1 MIARPMEERS
11 SRRRFALAL
20 ALLVLAGAPAC
31 RREASRT
38 ADRVLE
44 RFRRASGA
52 KPLAASG
59 MMRLSLTGAPGTSGV
74 DEIRW
79 ESFRYREEIRS
90 AGLETARG
98 MESGRA
104 WYRDGDGVT
113 RVVSDEVL
121 RELKTRS
128 YFFRRAWLFA
138 DRENA
143 WVELGPSDGD
153 RVSLDLTPEGGNRL
167 RLTFSS
173 ADGRLL
179 AANAPRLALDF
190 ETLSSWTDRSD
201 PSAAVRV
208 AVAWTGLPTGPIPGV
223 SVGGGRAVVPDPP
236 RDVPFEGRS
245 GAVLVDASISGRP
258 VRLAIDAAES
268 GPVAISPALS
278 EQLGLRFE
286 TDVWG
291 RRIANGASL
300 EIAGATWPSLWVRRE
315 EALPAGAQAR
325 AGAPLF
331 RETVVEMEPT
341 EGVLRLH
348 DPERLAL
355 PDGFYRA
362 VIDDDGDVPVAIL
375 SRGKTNLRLAAGSDT
390 ASFAVR
396 IAAASAER
404 AGVERGEA
412 RGFAW
417 GPVRLPPMPASV
429 TAHGF
434 FPDWGDDGLLGYPLL
449 LRFHAFVD
457 MPRRWIYL
465 KPLP

>member
-1 MIARPMEERS
+1 MEERS
-11 SRRRFALAL
+11 SHRRFALVF
-20 ALLVLAGAPAC
+20 ALLISAGASAC
-31 RREASRT
+31 GRREASRT

-44 RFRRASGA
+44 RFRTTTGA

-59 MMRLSLTGAPGTSGV
+59 MMRLSLSGPPGTSGL

-79 ESFRYREEIRS
+79 EPFRYREATRS

-104 WYRDGDGVT
+104 WFTDGDGVT

-138 DRENA
+138 NRENA
-143 WVELGPSDGD
+143 WLELGPADAEK
-153 RVSLDLTPEGGNRL
+153 VSLDLRPEGGNRL
-167 RLTFSS
+167 RLTFSR

-179 AANAPRLALDF
+179 AADAPRLALDF
-190 ETLSSWTDRSD
+190 QTPSSWTDRSD
-201 PSAAVRV
+201 PAAPVRV
-208 AVAWTGLPTGPIPGV
+208 TLAWAGLPTGPIAGV
-223 SVGGGRAVVPDPP
+223 TVGGGRAVVPAPP
-236 RDVPFEGRS
+236 RDVPFERRS
-245 GAVLVDASISGRP
+245 GAMTVAASMSGRA
-258 VRLAIDAAES
+258 VRLAIDAAEN
-268 GPVAISPALS
+268 GPVGVSPALA
-278 EQLGLRFE
+278 EALGLRFE

-291 RRIANGASL
+291 RALAPGVAF
-300 EIAGATWPSLWVRRE
+300 EIAGAAWPSLWVRRDDS
-315 EALPAGAQAR
+315 LPPGADAR

-331 RETVVEMEPT
+331 RETVVEIDPT
-341 EGVLRLH
+341 AAVLRVH
-348 DPERLAL
+348 EPGRFEPPE
-355 PDGFYRA
+355 GFYRA

-390 ASFAVR
+390 GNSAIR

-404 AGVERGEA
+404 ADVAGGEA

-429 TAHGF
+429 TARGF
-434 FPDWGDDGLLGYPLL
+434 SPAWGDDGLLGYPLL
-449 LRFHAFVD
+449 LRFHAIVD

-465 KPLP
+465 KPLEP